1 MMGTEYKNGCTLPA
15 AKHTLL
21 GIGIAITTI
30 PRGYATVF
38 IFQGKQKKP

>member
-1 MMGTEYKNGCTLPA
+1 MMGAEYKNGCTLPA

-30 PRGYATVF
+30 PRGYAAVF
-38 IFQGKQKKP
+38 VIRDK